1 MNLLGFI
8 EQWKLIRCGFGSM
21 LIFDSVSEG
30 ESGSS
35 PFVGGGSLGPVQP
48 AVGGSPASKPVAGI
62 SPRSKPV
69 NTINPYRIPT
79 RSLQQAMGAPR
90 RILKSMGSVPNRA
103 TAQILSRVPL
113 SVIYPIVNTATNT
126 GKRLLLLFS
135 FELLSKIRNLI

>member
-1 MNLLGFI
+1 VNLLGFI

-21 LIFDSVSEG
+21 LISGSLSEG

-35 PFVGGGSLGPVQP
+35 PSVGE
-48 AVGGSPASKPVAGI
+48 GSPVSKPVARI
-62 SPRSKPV
+62 SPGSTSV
-69 NTINPYRIPT
+69 NTINPYIIPES
-79 RSLQQAMGAPR
+79 SLQAAMGVPR
-90 RILKSMGSVPNRA
+90 RIVKSMGSVPNRA

>member
-21 LIFDSVSEG
+21 LISGSLSEG

-35 PFVGGGSLGPVQP
+35 PSVGE
-48 AVGGSPASKPVAGI
+48 GSPVSKPVARI
-62 SPRSKPV
+62 SPRSTSV
-69 NTINPYRIPT
+69 NTINPYIIPKS
-79 RSLQQAMGAPR
+79 SLQQAMGAPR
-90 RILKSMGSVPNRA
+90 RIVKNMGSVPDRA
-103 TAQILSRVPL
+103 TAELLARVPPA
-113 SVIYPIVNTATNT
+113 VMYPIVNTAMDT